1 MADRQDID
9 ALMIGALY
17 GELDA
22 AESAR
27 LDAHLSKHPEDRA
40 ALDGLTR
47 TRAALREQLDALP
60 VAEPPQAVSA
70 LLLQAAARQAPARRG
85 ASRRGHRAEGA
96 GAPGASVHAAGEAS
110 PSLWSRFLTWMRP
123 LTMNPALAG
132 AAAILLVGGTVTAL
146 YVRGGGSPHE
156 PVRSEVHASAPS
168 GAADSREGAPP
179 PAFAA
184 GSGAAA
190 PAADPAPTTDGYV
203 AGLDKPVMQEQK
215 LDERAKAELD
225 RATRKDSAN
234 VDKGGLLAT
243 PPQGEPRAAKAAG
256 GQGKPAPTTGGIA
269 VEVRDVAPD
278 VKDAYPTRDGDGVVD
293 DDSVEEESVAA
304 DEVAAA
310 RGAGATTARAPEPA
324 AVDPAL
330 EEWAKGAHARLVKLV
345 EARKCPEAGRLGAE
359 IKDRAPDYYAARVA
373 NDRAIRSCKSY
384 IEGQSKK
391 KAEKDYKS
399 RSQRNT
405 VDAADELK

>member
-85 ASRRGHRAEGA
+85 AA
-96 GAPGASVHAAGEAS
+96 EAS

-179 PAFAA
+179 AFAA

-203 AGLDKPVMQEQK
+203 AGLDKPVTQEQK
-215 LDERAKAELD
+215 LDERASAELD

-293 DDSVEEESVAA
+293 DDSIEEESVAA